1 MLKLFKIGLAGL
13 ILAAATVS
21 HADIADTYNKT
32 CGTCHDS
39 GALNAPKKGDV
50 ATWNKLK
57 SEKGMSALVKSTRQG
72 MPRMPAMGLCQKCTN
87 DDFEKL
93 IEHMAK

>member
-1 MLKLFKIGLAGL
+1 MLKPLKICVASLTFVM
-13 ILAAATVS
+13 ATLS
-21 HADIADTYNKT
+21 NADIVDTYNKT
-32 CGTCHDS
+32 CGTCHDI